1 MRHRGHVT
9 RRVQALDRGL
19 GLLVDPHPRRRVPA
33 AKADLGDVHLDHL
46 RAVVGAAIG
55 VELAATR
62 AFVAVQDLFDVL
74 DGFLG
79 QVIELEE
86 HRAVAAF
93 EFLVELPHHLAAPVV
108 ALDEAFALVVG
119 GVAAQR
125 AGDVGAGRAV
135 VILDQRV
142 DLEAFEV
149 RQFGPG
155 VIGHGVA
162 VAGIGRVFVGA
173 HQVAR
178 GRQAQAPGGAA
189 AEDHRFGLDHVEV
202 GGAAIEAHHAVD
214 RALFVRQQARADQR
228 DW

>member
-1 MRHRGHVT
+1 M
-9 RRVQALDRGL
+9 A
-19 GLLVDPHPRRRVPA
+19 A
-33 AKADLGDVHLDHL
+33 AKTDLRDVHLDHL
-46 RAVVGAAIG
+46 RAVIGAAVG

-93 EFLVELPHHLAAPVV
+93 EFLVELPHHLPAPVV

-142 DLEAFEV
+142 DLEAFQV
-149 RQFGPG
+149 RQFRPG
-155 VIGHGVA
+155 VISHGVT
-162 VAGIGRVFVGA
+162 VAGIGRVFIGA
-173 HQVAR
+173 HQVTR
-178 GRQAQAPGGAA
+178 GRQPQTPGRAA
-189 AEDHRFGLDHVEV
+189 ARESRL
-202 GGAAIEAHHAVD
+202 
-214 RALFVRQQARADQR
+214 
-228 DW
+228 WP

>member
-1 MRHRGHVT
+1 
-9 RRVQALDRGL
+9 
-19 GLLVDPHPRRRVPA
+19 
-33 AKADLGDVHLDHL
+33 
-46 RAVVGAAIG
+46 
-55 VELAATR
+55 VELATAG
-62 AFVAVQDLFDVL
+62 ALVAVQDLFDVL

-93 EFLVELPHHLAAPVV
+93 QFLVELPHHLPAPVV
-108 ALDEAFALVVG
+108 ALDEAFALAVG

-135 VILDQRV
+135 VVLDQRV
-142 DLEAFEV
+142 DLEAFQV
-149 RQFGPG
+149 RQLGPG

-178 GRQAQAPGGAA
+178 RRQAQAPGRAA
-189 AEDHRFGLDHVEV
+189 GEDHRLGLDHMEV
-202 GGAAIEAHHAVD
+202 A
-214 RALFVRQQARADQR
+214 VRQSKPITR
-228 DW
+228 

>member
-1 MRHRGHVT
+1 M
-9 RRVQALDRGL
+9 
-19 GLLVDPHPRRRVPA
+19 
-33 AKADLGDVHLDHL
+33 HLDHL

-62 AFVAVQDLFDVL
+62 ALVAVQDFFDVL

-79 QVIELEE
+79 QVIEFEE
-86 HRAVAAF
+86 HRTIAAF
-93 EFLVELPHHLAAPVV
+93 QFLVELPHHLPAPVV

-125 AGDVGAGRAV
+125 TGDISAGRAV
-135 VILDQRV
+135 VVLDQRV
-142 DLEAFEV
+142 DLEAFQV

-162 VAGIGRVFVGA
+162 VAGIGRVFVSA

-178 GRQAQAPGGAA
+178 GR
-189 AEDHRFGLDHVEV
+189 
-202 GGAAIEAHHAVD
+202 
-214 RALFVRQQARADQR
+214 
-228 DW
+228 